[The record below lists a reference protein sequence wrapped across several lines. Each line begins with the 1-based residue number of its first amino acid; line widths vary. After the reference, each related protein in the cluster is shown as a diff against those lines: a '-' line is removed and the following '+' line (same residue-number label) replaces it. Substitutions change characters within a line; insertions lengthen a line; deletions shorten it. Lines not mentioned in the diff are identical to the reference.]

1 MKTWFKIAFISV
13 LVFAGAATAS
23 AGVSFQIGTDNFFLS
38 VGDYD
43 YLPYAY
49 QGDPGYSPPRIN
61 FYEMMSQYGRWV
73 RVKPFGRVWR
83 PYASYGWRP
92 FTYGHWVY
100 TKYGPYWEG
109 YEPWAWAGYHYG
121 SWIFARRYGWVWVPG
136 YDWHPGRVSWARG
149 YGTIGWMPMPPDGY
163 DYRPGYLR
171 FSGRNNQ
178 FNYSDDDF
186 GNDYGSGSYS
196 YGGPYYDPRARD
208 MYYNPSYASV
218 NTNLWVFI
226 DGAHFGADNYAD
238 YDLGPDYTR
247 YAFDQRTVRIS
258 NRPME
263 MRVLERI
270 IRQPIQQVPVDV
282 RELRTDKQNIRVVV
296 PSGRASVERIRRQSP
311 EVVRQVIAPAFA
323 EEQKQFKGRNSK
335 IQGSVSRIFNQ
346 ENVPPR
352 VETRPSDQVIDQAR
366 EVQKNR
372 EQKRIQNMEA
382 AKQRTEQLKKE
393 GRIEKP
399 RKDGSRAPMDSVE
412 QRPTIGGEPPQQKAP
427 IQPVKPERTPATQQA
442 HPESS
447 AVSPRPIDSGGRP
460 TTPPGET
467 EGIKNTEETAKQRTE
482 QLKEEGR
489 IGEPRKNAGRAPMDS
504 VEQRPT
510 IGGEPPQQIAPVQ
523 PVTPER
529 TPAMQQAH
537 PESSAVSPRPI
548 DSGGRPETLPGET
561 EGIKNTDAAIT
572 NQALTTL
579 RANLPTIARGITIQT
594 EEGIV
599 TLSGKVGSTADMERV
614 IQLVSAVNG
623 VRSVRNQMSIKEVK
637 PQY

>member
-1 MKTWFKIAFISV
+1 MKTWFKIALIFALV
-13 LVFAGAATAS
+13 LAGAATAD

-61 FYEMMSQYGRWV
+61 FYAMMSQYGRWV

-92 FTYGHWVY
+92 FTYGHWIY
-100 TKYGPYWEG
+100 TRYGPYWEG

-163 DYRPGYLR
+163 DYRQGYLR

-178 FNYSDDDF
+178 FSYYDDDF
-186 GNDYGSGSYS
+186 GNDYGSGSYR
-196 YGGPYYDPRARD
+196 YGGPYYNPRARD
-208 MYYNPSYASV
+208 MYYNPSYASI
-218 NTNLWVFI
+218 NINLWVFI
-226 DGAHFGADNYAD
+226 DGAHFGTDNYAD

-263 MRVLERI
+263 MGVLERI
-270 IRQPIQQVPVDV
+270 TRQPIQQVPVDV

-323 EEQKQFKGRNSK
+323 EEQRQFKGLNSK
-335 IQGSVSRIFNQ
+335 IQGPVSRIFNQ

-352 VETRPSDQVIDQAR
+352 VETRSSDQVIDQAR

-372 EQKRIQNMEA
+372 EQKRIQNMET

-393 GRIEKP
+393 GRIGEP
-399 RKDGSRAPMDSVE
+399 RKGAGREPMDSGD
-412 QRPTIGGEPPQQKAP
+412 QHPTIGGEQPQQNARPEGKRDQKQKLEEQELEQQKKIERDQQQKLEQQKIEQQKQ
-427 IQPVKPERTPATQQA
+427 IQRDKQQEREQQ
-442 HPESS
+442 ELE
-447 AVSPRPIDSGGRP
+447 RQKQIQRDKQQER
-460 TTPPGET
+460 EQQ
-467 EGIKNTEETAKQRTE
+467 ELERQKKIQRDQQQEREQQELEQQKKIQRDKQQEREQQELERQKKIQRDQQQRLERQKRERQKLEQQKLEQQKLEQQKLEQQKLEEQKIE
-482 QLKEEGR
+482 QLKLE
-489 IGEPRKNAGRAPMDS
+489 KQKL
-504 VEQRPT
+504 EQQ
-510 IGGEPPQQIAPVQ
+510 ELEQQKQIQSDQQ
-523 PVTPER
+523 PELE
-529 TPAMQQAH
+529 Q
-537 PESSAVSPRPI
+537 
-548 DSGGRPETLPGET
+548 
-561 EGIKNTDAAIT
+561 
-572 NQALTTL
+572 
-579 RANLPTIARGITIQT
+579 
-594 EEGIV
+594 
-599 TLSGKVGSTADMERV
+599 
-614 IQLVSAVNG
+614 
-623 VRSVRNQMSIKEVK
+623 
-637 PQY
+637 

>member
-393 GRIEKP
+393 GRI
-399 RKDGSRAPMDSVE
+399 
-412 QRPTIGGEPPQQKAP
+412 
-427 IQPVKPERTPATQQA
+427 
-442 HPESS
+442 
-447 AVSPRPIDSGGRP
+447 
-460 TTPPGET
+460 
-467 EGIKNTEETAKQRTE
+467 
-482 QLKEEGR
+482 
-489 IGEPRKNAGRAPMDS
+489 GEPRKEKGRAPINPDDR
-504 VEQRPT
+504 RPVS
-510 IGGEPPQQIAPVQ
+510 GGEPSQQNAPVQ

-529 TPAMQQAH
+529 TPVTQQEY
-537 PESSAVSPRPI
+537 PESSAVSSRPMHP
-548 DSGGRPETLPGET
+548 GGRPETTPGET

-579 RANLPTIARGITIQT
+579 RANLPKIARGISIQT

-623 VRSVRNQMSIKEVK
+623 VKSVRNQLSIKEVK
-637 PQY
+637 PRY

>member
-1 MKTWFKIAFISV
+1 MKTWFKIMFISA
-13 LVFAGAATAS
+13 LVFAGAVTAD
-23 AGVSFQIGTDNFFLS
+23 AGVSFQIGTDDFFLS

-49 QGDPGYSPPRIN
+49 QGDPGYAPPQIN
-61 FYEMMSQYGRWV
+61 FYDMMSQYGRWV
-73 RVKPFGRVWR
+73 RVSPFGRVWR
-83 PYASYGWRP
+83 PYASSGWRP
-92 FTYGHWVY
+92 YTYGHWIY
-100 TKYGPYWEG
+100 TEYGPYWEG

-136 YDWHPGRVSWARG
+136 YEWHPGRVAWARG
-149 YGTIGWMPMPPDGY
+149 YDTIGWMPMPPDGY
-163 DYRPGYLR
+163 DYRQGYLR
-171 FSGRNNQ
+171 FVGRNNQ

-186 GNDYGSGSYS
+186 GDDYGYGEYG
-196 YGGPYYDPRARD
+196 YGGPSYDPRARD
-208 MYYNPSYASV
+208 MYYNPSYTSI
-218 NTNLWVFI
+218 NINLWIFI
-226 DGAHFGADNYAD
+226 DGSNFGEDNYAD

-247 YAFDQRTVRIS
+247 YAFDQRMVKIS

-263 MRVLERI
+263 QGVLEQI
-270 IRQPIQQVPVDV
+270 TRQQIQRVPVEV
-282 RELRTDKQNIRVVV
+282 SELRTDKRNIRVVV
-296 PSGRASVERIRRQSP
+296 PQGSASTERIRQQSP
-311 EVVRQVIAPAFA
+311 GVVRQVIAPAFA

-352 VETRPSDQVIDQAR
+352 VENRSSDQVIDQAR

-382 AKQRTEQLKKE
+382 AKQRTEQLKEE
-393 GRIEKP
+393 GRIGEP
-399 RKDGSRAPMDSVE
+399 RKNAGRAPMDSVE

-460 TTPPGET
+460 ETP
-467 EGIKNTEETAKQRTE
+467 
-482 QLKEEGR
+482 
-489 IGEPRKNAGRAPMDS
+489 
-504 VEQRPT
+504 
-510 IGGEPPQQIAPVQ
+510 
-523 PVTPER
+523 
-529 TPAMQQAH
+529 
-537 PESSAVSPRPI
+537 
-548 DSGGRPETLPGET
+548 PGET

-572 NQALTTL
+572 NQAVTTL

>member
-1 MKTWFKIAFISV
+1 MAFYYFSKERRKLMKTWFMIACTFAI
-13 LVFAGAATAS
+13 VFAGATTAD

-73 RVKPFGRVWR
+73 RVNPFGRVWR

-92 FTYGHWVY
+92 FTYGHWIY
-100 TKYGPYWEG
+100 TRYGPYWEG

-121 SWIFARRYGWVWVPG
+121 HWIFARRYGWVWVPG
-136 YDWHPGRVSWARG
+136 YDWHPGRVAWARG
-149 YGTIGWMPMPPDGY
+149 YDTIGWMPMPPDGY
-163 DYRPGYLR
+163 DYRQGYLR

-208 MYYNPSYASV
+208 MYYNPSYASI
-218 NTNLWVFI
+218 NSNLWVFI
-226 DGAHFGADNYAD
+226 DGAHFGTDNYAD

-247 YAFDQRTVRIS
+247 YAFDQRTMRIS

-263 MRVLERI
+263 MKVLERI
-270 IRQPIQQVPVDV
+270 IRQPIQQVQVDV

-323 EEQKQFKGRNSK
+323 KEQKQFKGRNSK
-335 IQGSVSRIFNQ
+335 IQSSVSRIFNQ

-352 VETRPSDQVIDQAR
+352 VETRSSDQVIDQAR

-372 EQKRIQNMEA
+372 EQKKIQNMEK

-393 GRIEKP
+393 GRIGEP
-399 RKDGSRAPMDSVE
+399 RKGAGQVPMDSVD
-412 QRPTIGGEPPQQKAP
+412 QRPTSGGESPQQ
-427 IQPVKPERTPATQQA
+427 
-442 HPESS
+442 
-447 AVSPRPIDSGGRP
+447 
-460 TTPPGET
+460 
-467 EGIKNTEETAKQRTE
+467 
-482 QLKEEGR
+482 
-489 IGEPRKNAGRAPMDS
+489 NA
-504 VEQRPT
+504 
-510 IGGEPPQQIAPVQ
+510 
-523 PVTPER
+523 
-529 TPAMQQAH
+529 
-537 PESSAVSPRPI
+537 
-548 DSGGRPETLPGET
+548 RPEGQRDQQQKLEQQKL
-561 EGIKNTDAAIT
+561 EQQKLEQHELEQQKREEQKLEQQKREEQKLERQKLEQQKIEQQK
-572 NQALTTL
+572 Q
-579 RANLPTIARGITIQT
+579 IQSDQQP
-594 EEGIV
+594 ELE
-599 TLSGKVGSTADMERV
+599 
-614 IQLVSAVNG
+614 Q
-623 VRSVRNQMSIKEVK
+623 
-637 PQY
+637 

>member
-92 FTYGHWVY
+92 FTYGHWIY

-163 DYRPGYLR
+163 DYRQGYLR

-178 FNYSDDDF
+178 FSYYDDDF
-186 GNDYGSGSYS
+186 GNDYGSGSYR
-196 YGGPYYDPRARD
+196 YGGPYYNPRARD
-208 MYYNPSYASV
+208 MYYNPSYASI

-226 DGAHFGADNYAD
+226 DGAHFGTDNYAD

-263 MRVLERI
+263 MGVLERI
-270 IRQPIQQVPVDV
+270 TRQPIQQVPVDV

-323 EEQKQFKGRNSK
+323 EEQRQFKGLNSK
-335 IQGSVSRIFNQ
+335 IQGPVSRIFKQ

-352 VETRPSDQVIDQAR
+352 VETHSSDQVIDQAR
-366 EVQKNR
+366 EVQKKR
-372 EQKRIQNMEA
+372 EQKRIQNMET

-393 GRIEKP
+393 GRIGEP
-399 RKDGSRAPMDSVE
+399 GKDAGRIPMDSVD
-412 QRPTIGGEPPQQKAP
+412 QHPTIGGERPQQ
-427 IQPVKPERTPATQQA
+427 
-442 HPESS
+442 
-447 AVSPRPIDSGGRP
+447 
-460 TTPPGET
+460 
-467 EGIKNTEETAKQRTE
+467 
-482 QLKEEGR
+482 
-489 IGEPRKNAGRAPMDS
+489 NA
-504 VEQRPT
+504 
-510 IGGEPPQQIAPVQ
+510 
-523 PVTPER
+523 
-529 TPAMQQAH
+529 
-537 PESSAVSPRPI
+537 
-548 DSGGRPETLPGET
+548 RPEGQRDQKQKLEQQ
-561 EGIKNTDAAIT
+561 ELEQQK
-572 NQALTTL
+572 Q
-579 RANLPTIARGITIQT
+579 IQSDQQQKLEQQKLERQKLEQQKLERQKLEQHELERQKQFQRDQQQKREQQELEQQKQIQSDQRQKLEQQKLERQKREQQELEQQKQIQSDQQQKLEQQKLEQQKLEQQKLERQKLEQQKIEQQKQIQRDQQKEREQQEL
-594 EEGIV
+594 EERR
-599 TLSGKVGSTADMERV
+599 LERQKQ
-614 IQLVSAVNG
+614 IQSDQQPELE
-623 VRSVRNQMSIKEVK
+623 Q
-637 PQY
+637 